1 MTDETR
7 QAPAGEC
14 SCQALNCPQCS
25 SAETLEPVI
34 VRATGMIRRARLTEA
49 ELDVCMQVG
58 LHAVYAARRL
68 VDAQRERMDAQ
79 RERMRRLSYLTQI
92 MTRTEAERYLDSQ
105 NESSQPDA

>member
-7 QAPAGEC
+7 QAPEAGC

-25 SAETLEPVI
+25 SAETIEPVI
-34 VRATGMIRRARLTEA
+34 VRATGLIRRARLTEA

-68 VDAQRERMDAQ
+68 DAQRELRKAQ
-79 RERMRRLSYLTQI
+79 QPGINWGRH
-92 MTRTEAERYLDSQ
+92 YLDVTNRAYSGG
-105 NESSQPDA
+105 EDHG